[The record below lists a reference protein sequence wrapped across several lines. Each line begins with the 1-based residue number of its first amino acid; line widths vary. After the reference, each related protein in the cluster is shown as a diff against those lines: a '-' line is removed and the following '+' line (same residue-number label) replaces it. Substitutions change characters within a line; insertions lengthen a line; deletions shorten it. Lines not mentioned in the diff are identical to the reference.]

1 MNAPSNRG
9 PDRSAGKQ
17 SREEALAESQRHF
30 RAAVEESREGIFLTD
45 EKGSVM
51 LWNRE
56 MQRLSGMEAARV
68 LGRFLWD
75 VQYEVLSAA
84 QKQKMNPGVLR
95 MVFTE
100 LLTKG
105 VSPVIHRSMEEL
117 IERAD
122 GTKVTVEAMLFPIQ
136 TERGF
141 LISGIMQELG
151 DGPHLENA
159 LTEAEIRMRALVGNW
174 QASLRE
180 IGAARGGPG

>member
-1 MNAPSNRG
+1 VKPSSN
-9 PDRSAGKQ
+9 S
-17 SREEALAESQRHF
+17 EALAESERRF
-30 RAAVEESREGIFLTD
+30 RSVVEELREGVFLTD
-45 EKGSVM
+45 EKGSVT

-56 MQRLSGMEAARV
+56 MQRISGMETARV
-68 LGRFLWD
+68 MGRFLWD

-84 QKQKMNPGVLR
+84 QKLKMNPGVLR

-105 VSPVIHRSMEEL
+105 VSPVINRSMEEL

-122 GTKVTVEAMLFPIQ
+122 GTKVTVEARLFPIQ

-141 LISGIMQELG
+141 LISGIMQQIG
-151 DGPHLENA
+151 DGKPAENA
-159 LTEAEIRMRALVGNW
+159 LAEAETRFRALVENW

-180 IGAARGGPG
+180 IGAAHRGPG